1 MEGYYGGIHG
11 HWSRGGKE
19 ARLAP
24 ALWPKLWA
32 KVGLLVKVRQPG
44 AVGED

>member
-1 MEGYYGGIHG
+1 MAYMDIGMG
-11 HWSRGGKE
+11 GGKE

-32 KVGLLVKVRQPG
+32 KVGLLVKVRQTG